1 MKSKKIFKY
10 VSLIFSFLVFSSCLS
25 TKKIEEVAPA
35 TQTPIEDIS
44 QKDISQ
50 DEENHEKNYDSVEIE
65 ETEPSN
71 TKESLEELEENAEK
85 IDENDIISN
94 PVEEDSEETFS
105 EPDIFD
111 AAPKDEFPL
120 QKETRPEDEKTQVQD
135 TKEQDFQITQNL
147 SVQNVEGEVNAIQEE
162 SSKKIETENDEV
174 KLESDAIKQPEDEKP
189 LEDLHKDFDAQETSK
204 TESEVD
210 FQNKTSAITPS
221 RAMTVKNNQYVDVIY
236 PGSGWIYIGE
246 VENQNLFRYFGRKL
260 GSKDTTFTLRSYKKG
275 KTLLHFYK
283 NDILTSQYID
293 DYLEVT
299 VEEDSAK
306 SGEKAVAPS
315 YALVVPPKPVRN
327 EEHFSKEKNSNA
339 RKINTEENSTITQ
352 KDTENSLSVSVPLSE
367 KKQDDNLKTVI
378 QTTDKNRTSFSA
390 PLSNGQSQNS
400 ANQNQNQKNDDI
412 SDFSQVKN
420 PAVNLL
426 DEAKKSYEAKEY
438 EKALSQIQ
446 EYLDS
451 ENTKIDE
458 ALFVQAQILEA
469 DSTIKNIKSALDSYE
484 AIIKKYPTS
493 RFWQNANRRKIYL
506 ERYYINIY

>member
-44 QKDISQ
+44 QN
-50 DEENHEKNYDSVEIE
+50 EESNEKNYDSVEIE

-71 TKESLEELEENAEK
+71 TKESLESLEENAEK
-85 IDENDIISN
+85 IDENDIIPN

-147 SVQNVEGEVNAIQEE
+147 SVQNVADEINAIQEE
-162 SSKKIETENDEV
+162 SSKKIETENDET

-327 EEHFSKEKNSNA
+327 EEHFSKEKNSNVK
-339 RKINTEENSTITQ
+339 KINAEENSTITQ
-352 KDTENSLSVSVPLSE
+352 KDTENSLSVSVPLRE

-378 QTTDKNRTSFSA
+378 QTTDKNGTSSSA

-400 ANQNQNQKNDDI
+400 ANQNQNQNQKNDDI